1 MGKKSGWAL
10 CRVTLLAMARRKGA
24 SCLLAAVAALG
35 VFASIALYNL
45 TARQEAAMA
54 DMVENTQIRCVV
66 TDVQGVSSSNLQM
79 FSAYVDMLT
88 GLRHERGCYLDQ
100 YVRNVRAKADSLVVE
115 PEGITL
121 RRILSF
127 DSDSALDPVEGAEV
141 HLFQGWTE
149 ADFRGQG
156 QICLI
161 PAGMATGTGQ
171 QVDIQVRE
179 GIGLSLQVVGTVS
192 GGPENVIWC
201 PFYMP
206 TQAGISEA
214 FRVESCSFDIG
225 DNARLDQC
233 KAEIYQV
240 FADPGQGQLGDGLTY
255 GVVVQDE
262 TYTASMEEFQA
273 NLAMLRLLLPVLTVL
288 CGGIGFFG
296 GYLAT
301 RGRLTEFAV
310 MRCLGMKRQRVFGLV
325 FGEQLLLAVLGTV
338 LGGTAGCLLEG
349 ALAAGAMGRAGLVLA
364 AFLAGGA
371 VAAVRVTR
379 VNVMKLLKAAE

>member
-1 MGKKSGWAL
+1 M
-10 CRVTLLAMARRKGA
+10 
-24 SCLLAAVAALG
+24 
-35 VFASIALYNL
+35 
-45 TARQEAAMA
+45 
-54 DMVENTQIRCVV
+54 
-66 TDVQGVSSSNLQM
+66 
-79 FSAYVDMLT
+79 
-88 GLRHERGCYLDQ
+88 
-100 YVRNVRAKADSLVVE
+100 
-115 PEGITL
+115 
-121 RRILSF
+121 
-127 DSDSALDPVEGAEV
+127 
-141 HLFQGWTE
+141 
-149 ADFRGQG
+149 
-156 QICLI
+156 
-161 PAGMATGTGQ
+161 
-171 QVDIQVRE
+171 
-179 GIGLSLQVVGTVS
+179 
-192 GGPENVIWC
+192 
-201 PFYMP
+201 
-206 TQAGISEA
+206 
-214 FRVESCSFDIG
+214 
-225 DNARLDQC
+225 
-233 KAEIYQV
+233 
-240 FADPGQGQLGDGLTY
+240 FADPDQGQLGDGLTY

-379 VNVMKLLKAAE
+379 VNLMKLLKAAE